1 MMPLVRAV
9 VIAALIA
16 AAVPWLAAGAR
27 RALNPTLVEQYQQYT
42 TWVANIT
49 H

>member
-27 RALNPTLVEQYQQYT
+27 KVLNPTFVERYVQYSA
-42 TWVANIT
+42 WVST
-49 H
+49 VTR